1 MLEECT
7 QHPTSYI
14 KHPTNMK
21 LSELSKSEYPP
32 YYERYI
38 SNLSSDMDLFEEL
51 EASHHY
57 FIKFVQDIPLEKH
70 DYRYDIGK
78 WTIKEI
84 IQHLI
89 DCERIMTYRALRFSR
104 NDKTELAGFDENSYA
119 DNSNGNQRHLKD
131 LLMEFSLVRHSTLT
145 LFKSFSNEALAQK
158 GIANTVE
165 MSVRALGF
173 MIIGHQE
180 HHKKVFRERYLNRV

>member
-32 YYERYI
+32 YYEQYL
-38 SNLSSDMDLFEEL
+38 SQLNLTMGLLEEL
-51 EASHHY
+51 EATHHY
-57 FIKFVQDIPLEKH
+57 FIKFVQDIPMDKH
-70 DYRYDIGK
+70 NYRYDVGK

-89 DCERIMTYRALRFSR
+89 DSERVFAYRALRFSR
-104 NDKTELAGFDENSYA
+104 NDKTELPGFDENHYVT
-119 DNSNGNQRHLKD
+119 NSEANQRHLKD
-131 LLMEFSLVRHSTLT
+131 LLIEFSLVRHTTLA
-145 LFKSFSNEALAQK
+145 LFKSFSEVVMNRN
-158 GIANTVE
+158 GIASGHKV
-165 MSVRALGF
+165 SVRALGF
-173 MIIGHQE
+173 IIIAHQE
-180 HHKKVFRERYLNRV
+180 HHKKVFQERYLK